1 VTTPE
6 RTAVVL
12 AGGGERVVA
21 WEVGVLA
28 GLADRGFD
36 ARRAGLLLGT
46 SAGALVAARCA
57 VRDPRSAADALVTH
71 LAAVPEPPSGAAEQF
86 ERLAELWVAAGGG
99 VIARRAVARLA
110 LEWSPGGEAEFVARV
125 SVALRGGAWPPAV
138 RVVATDA
145 VTGDRTVIGAASGV
159 PLATAVAASRSV
171 PLRCPPVGLG
181 GRPHVD
187 GALGSATNAD
197 LLLGDVKDGEVDHVL
212 VVDPGGRATM
222 LDRLWG
228 AALED
233 EVAVL
238 SDAGAAV
245 TVVRAGHSDHAA
257 MGPDPMTDAMAALA
271 VTAGRTA
278 GALATLP
285 R

>member
-99 VIARRAVARLA
+99 VTARRAVARLA

-125 SVALRGGAWPPAV
+125 SVPS
-138 RVVATDA
+138 
-145 VTGDRTVIGAASGV
+145 AAA
-159 PLATAVAASRSV
+159 P
-171 PLRCPPVGLG
+171 
-181 GRPHVD
+181 GRPRC
-187 GALGSATNAD
+187 AWWRPTRS
-197 LLLGDVKDGEVDHVL
+197 
-212 VVDPGGRATM
+212 PGT
-222 LDRLWG
+222 
-228 AALED
+228 
-233 EVAVL
+233 
-238 SDAGAAV
+238 
-245 TVVRAGHSDHAA
+245 
-257 MGPDPMTDAMAALA
+257 GP
-271 VTAGRTA
+271 
-278 GALATLP
+278 
-285 R
+285 